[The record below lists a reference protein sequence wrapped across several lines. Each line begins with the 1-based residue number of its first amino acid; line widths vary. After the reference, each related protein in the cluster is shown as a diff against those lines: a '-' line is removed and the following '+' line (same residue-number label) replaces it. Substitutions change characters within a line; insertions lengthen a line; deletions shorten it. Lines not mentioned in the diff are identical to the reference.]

1 MRRVFLTSWGERGV
15 MGRIALLREQAALL
29 RTVAGSFDIPSI
41 RDQLIALATHC
52 EELAKSLEEVR
63 PRRWE

>member
-1 MRRVFLTSWGERGV
+1 

-41 RDQLIALATHC
+41 RDQLIALATT
-52 EELAKSLEEVR
+52 LRGVGEVA
-63 PRRWE
+63 